1 MTTNS
6 PDARPPVVV
15 IGGPTGVGKTAAG
28 IELAR
33 ALDGEIVGA
42 DSVQIF
48 RYMDIG
54 SAKPTPAERAAAP
67 HHLIDVADPDEPWDA
82 ARYARAAR
90 RVVAD
95 IHNRGRLPLVA
106 GGTGLY
112 IRALVAG
119 IFSLGSPPE
128 DSTAGDPDLR
138 RRLREEAA
146 ALGSPA
152 LRQRL
157 AEKDPE
163 AAARIHPNDAFRIV
177 RALEVLEVTGRPLSA
192 HQAEHEFGDAPY
204 RLFRIGLYRERE
216 ALYARIERRVDAML
230 AEGLLEEVRCL
241 LGRGYGSELKPMSA
255 IGYRH
260 MVDYLAGRVDW
271 AETVRLLK
279 RDTRRYAKRQLT
291 WFRAEA
297 DTRWTTPE
305 SMGALLPELKN
316 FLRRDGG

>member
-1 MTTNS
+1 
-6 PDARPPVVV
+6 VV
-15 IGGPTGVGKTAAG
+15 ICGPTGVGKTAAG

-33 ALDGEIVGA
+33 ALGGEIVGA

-48 RYMDIG
+48 RHMNIG

-82 ARYARAAR
+82 ARYAREAR

-95 IHNRGRLPLVA
+95 IHGRGRVPLVA

-112 IRALVAG
+112 IRALMSG
-119 IFSLGSPPE
+119 MFSLDGSAG
-128 DSTAGDPDLR
+128 DSTAVGDPELR
-138 RRLREEAA
+138 RRLREESA

-152 LRQRL
+152 LHQRL

-177 RALEVLEVTGRPLSA
+177 RALEVVEVTGRPLSA
-192 HQAEHEFGDAPY
+192 HQADHEFGDAPY
-204 RLFRIGLYRERE
+204 RPFRIGLYRERE
-216 ALYARIERRVDAML
+216 ALYERIERRVDAML
-230 AEGLLEEVRCL
+230 AEGLLEEARDL
-241 LGRGYGSELKPMSA
+241 LARGYGPELKPMKA

-297 DTRWTTPE
+297 DVRWVVPE
-305 SMGALLPELKN
+305 AAGDLLPDLKN
-316 FLRRDGG
+316 FLRRDGGWAYSGGKP